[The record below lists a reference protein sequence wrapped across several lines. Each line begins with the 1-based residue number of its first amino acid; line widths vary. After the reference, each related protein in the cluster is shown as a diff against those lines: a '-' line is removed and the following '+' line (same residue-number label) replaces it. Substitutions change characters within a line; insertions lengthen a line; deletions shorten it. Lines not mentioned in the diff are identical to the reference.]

1 MGSAAD
7 LAAAARAVAGI
18 AQDTPATPAPQTG
31 GGGATDAGGGA
42 PSLSDLLM
50 ALKSGQ
56 ISAATA
62 LQLIMQLVGQGQAPQ
77 SPDQLAPADE
87 QNPIQAAYLQG
98 GQ

>member
-18 AQDTPATPAPQTG
+18 AQDLPVTPAPQTG
-31 GGGATDAGGGA
+31 GGGGAGPA
-42 PSLSDLLM
+42 SPSLPDLLA

-62 LQLIMQLVGQGQAPQ
+62 LQLIMQLVGQGQPAAP
-77 SPDQLAPADE
+77 SQLSPADE
-87 QNPIQAAYLQG
+87 QNPIQAAYLAGDQG
-98 GQ
+98 